1 MVVTAFKTLPVKQ
14 QLILMLC
21 GTSFFCLF
29 VASVAFILYDRF
41 AYTKGMTHEVT
52 LTARLMASHIAE
64 AVQADDVGRVHDM
77 INRLGLDSSIESA
90 CVRSSASRLTVMY
103 SRQRVQPREMAGK
116 PIPGVECRVE
126 ENFITTMSSG
136 YLDVIQPILL
146 QNSTKVGELHL
157 RVSLR
162 ELSQRFRAFSVVM
175 LLIVLLASMIAV
187 ALSSRLQ
194 AFISQP
200 ILDLANTAYTITR
213 FKDYSLRATSDRE
226 DELGQLVH
234 AFNSMLDTI
243 ELQNRALLHANE
255 HLEDE
260 VTRRTDELRAT
271 NRELEAFTYSVS
283 HDLRSPL
290 RSVDGFSAALVED
303 FGDRLDDTG
312 KDYIHRIRSASQRM
326 GNLIDSLLSLSRVS
340 RQEMQYLSVDLA
352 EIANEIVDGLRATF
366 PAQPV
371 RFDCP
376 DTLVATGDPDLLRI
390 VLENLIGNAW
400 KYSAKTSQPVV
411 SVSSYDRNGDTVY
424 AVRDNGAGFDMKY
437 VDKLFGPFQRL
448 HHDKEFEGLGIG
460 LATVARIVHRHGG
473 EIWAEG
479 QVGQGAAFY
488 FTLTGD
494 RV

>member
-1 MVVTAFKTLPVKQ
+1 MLVAAFKTLPVKQ

-29 VASVAFILYDRF
+29 VASVAFILYDRL
-41 AYTKGMTHEVT
+41 AYTKSMTHEMT

-64 AVQADDVGRVHDM
+64 AVKDNDTGRVHDM
-77 INRLGLDSSIESA
+77 INRLGLDASIESA
-90 CVRSSASRLTVMY
+90 CVRGGESHITVMY
-103 SRQRVQPREMAGK
+103 SRQRLQARNMAGT

-126 ENFITTMSSG
+126 EDFITNMGSD
-136 YLDVIQPILL
+136 YLDIIQPVLL
-146 QNSTKVGELHL
+146 QDSTKVGKLHL

-162 ELSQRFRAFSVVM
+162 ELSRRFRAFSVVM

-194 AFISQP
+194 SLISKP
-200 ILDLANTAYTITR
+200 ILDLADTAHTITR
-213 FKDYSLRATSDRE
+213 FKDYSLRAISDRE
-226 DELGQLVH
+226 DELGRLVQ

-255 HLEDE
+255 HLEEE
-260 VTRRTDELRAT
+260 VARRTSELRAT

-303 FGDRLDDTG
+303 YGNKLDKTG
-312 KDYIHRIRSASQRM
+312 LDYIQRIRAASQRM

-340 RQEMQYLSVDLA
+340 RQEMQYVQLDLA
-352 EIANEIVDGLRATF
+352 EMAAEIVDGLRASH
-366 PAQPV
+366 PDRPV
-371 RFDCP
+371 HFRCP
-376 DTLVATGDPDLLRI
+376 DTLIVAGDPDLLRI
-390 VLENLIGNAW
+390 VLENLLGNAW
-400 KYSAKTSQPVV
+400 KYSAKVAQPEV
-411 SVSSYDRNGDTVY
+411 SLSSHERNGEMVY
-424 AVRDNGAGFDMKY
+424 AVSDNGAGFDMKY

-448 HHDKEFEGLGIG
+448 HHDQEFEGLGIG

-479 QVGQGAAFY
+479 QVGQGATFY
-488 FTLTGD
+488 FTLSGEM
-494 RV
+494 V